1 VLQSNTGLES
11 FRLLP
16 KRHGKAHEWTQW
28 SATPLV
34 IRLLNT
40 NLLRKKQKKVLP
52 KYGSK
57 YQVRVYNA
65 AGFISLAGRASAAA
79 GAAIAARAVIAE

>member
-1 VLQSNTGLES
+1 ME
-11 FRLLP
+11 
-16 KRHGKAHEWTQW
+16 RHHDW

-65 AGFISLAGRASAAA
+65 ARIYFSRWQSSSAAAAAA
-79 GAAIAARAVIAE
+79 GAAIGAHAVITE

>member
-1 VLQSNTGLES
+1 ME
-11 FRLLP
+11 
-16 KRHGKAHEWTQW
+16 RHYEWTQW

-65 AGFISLAGRASAAA
+65 AGFISLAGRAQAAA
-79 GAAIAARAVIAE
+79 GAAIAAHAVIAE